1 MCDTMPQEPPW
12 EPNGE
17 CSLQKGFPESSV
29 GKESTCNAGDL
40 SLIPGSGRSSGEGI
54 GYPLQYSWAFLVA
67 QLVKNPTCNA
77 GELGLI
83 TGLGRSL
90 GERKGYPLQ
99 YSGPDNS
106 MDCMVHGV
114 TKSWTQLNDFHFT
127 LQPAKGGQWI
137 GQCPYPPFP
146 LLARDL
152 EQAAQVF
159 VSSFAHL
166 EKGVTCYR
174 LPRAATCLGWMSPGT

>member
-1 MCDTMPQEPPW
+1 
-12 EPNGE
+12 
-17 CSLQKGFPESSV
+17 
-29 GKESTCNAGDL
+29 
-40 SLIPGSGRSSGEGI
+40 
-54 GYPLQYSWAFLVA
+54 
-67 QLVKNPTCNA
+67 
-77 GELGLI
+77 
-83 TGLGRSL
+83 
-90 GERKGYPLQ
+90 
-99 YSGPDNS
+99 
-106 MDCMVHGV
+106 MDCIVHGV
-114 TKSWTQLNDFHFT
+114 PKSWTQLNDFHFT

>member
-1 MCDTMPQEPPW
+1 MCVCIHTHTHTHTHTHIYSVYYHCFQGFPGGS
-12 EPNGE
+12 NGE
-17 CSLQKGFPESSV
+17 ESACHA
-29 GKESTCNAGDL
+29 EDL
-40 SLIPGSGRSSGEGI
+40 GSIPGLGRSSGEG
-54 GYPLQYSWAFLVA
+54 
-67 QLVKNPTCNA
+67 
-77 GELGLI
+77 
-83 TGLGRSL
+83 
-90 GERKGYPLQ
+90 KGYPLQ
-99 YSGPDNS
+99 NSGLKNA
-106 MDCMVHGV
+106 MDCIVCGV